1 MQVKISESWKQLLK
15 EEFDKE
21 YFSTLVNFVKEE
33 YKTKTVFPP
42 SEEIFSAFNYCDLNN
57 LKVVIIG
64 QDPYH
69 GEGQANGLCFSV
81 KEGVKI
87 PPSLRNIFKE
97 LGNEYDN
104 YSPKSDG
111 DLTHWA
117 KQGVLMIN
125 ATFTVVEKQPG
136 SHQGKGWEVFSDEVI
151 KLISNNTSNVVFV
164 LWGAFAQKK
173 SALIDSSKHYILQS
187 AHPSPFSAHRGF
199 LGNNHFRLINEYLA
213 SKNKEQINW

>member
-1 MQVKISESWKQLLK
+1 MQVKISDSWKEILNT
-15 EEFDKE
+15 EFNKE
-21 YFSTLVNFVKEE
+21 YFSTLTDFVREE
-33 YKTKTVFPP
+33 YRTKTVFPP
-42 SEEIFSAFNYCDLNN
+42 AKEIFSAFDYCDLNN

-69 GEGQANGLCFSV
+69 GAGQANGLCFSV

-97 LGNEYDN
+97 LENEYDN
-104 YSPKSDG
+104 YNPTSG

-125 ATFTVVEKQPG
+125 ATFTVLEKQPG
-136 SHQGKGWEVFSDEVI
+136 SHQGKGWEEFTDAVI
-151 KLISNNTSNVVFV
+151 KIISEKEENVVFL

-173 SALIDSSKHYILQS
+173 SALIDERKHHILKS

-199 LGNNHFRLINEYLA
+199 LGNNHFRLTNEYLA
-213 SKNKEQINW
+213 SKNKKEINW

>member
-1 MQVKISESWKQLLK
+1 MQVKISDSWKEILNI
-15 EEFDKE
+15 EFNKE
-21 YFSTLVNFVKEE
+21 YFSTLVDFVKYE
-33 YKTKTVFPP
+33 YKNKTVFPP
-42 SEEIFSAFNYCDLNN
+42 AKEIFSAFDYCDLNN

-69 GEGQANGLCFSV
+69 GAGQANGLCFSV

-97 LGNEYDN
+97 LGNEYGGYN
-104 YSPKSDG
+104 PTSG

-125 ATFTVVEKQPG
+125 ATFTVLERQPG
-136 SHQGKGWEVFSDEVI
+136 SHQGKGWEEFTDAVI
-151 KLISNNTSNVVFV
+151 KLISEKKENVVFL

-173 SALIDSSKHYILQS
+173 SILIDGSKHYILKS

-199 LGNNHFRLINEYLA
+199 LGNNHFRLTNEYLA
-213 SKNKEQINW
+213 SKNKKEIIW

>member
-1 MQVKISESWKQLLK
+1 MQVKISDSWKELLR
-15 EEFDKE
+15 EEFNKE
-21 YFSTLVNFVKEE
+21 YFSDLAKFVKEE
-33 YKTKTVFPP
+33 YKTKTIFPP
-42 SEEIFSAFNYCDLNN
+42 GKEIFSAFDYCDLDN

-69 GEGQANGLCFSV
+69 GYGQANGLCFSV

-97 LGNEYDN
+97 LNAEYGNYN
-104 YSPKSDG
+104 PQSG

-125 ATFTVVEKQPG
+125 ATLTVVEKQPG
-136 SHQGKGWEVFSDEVI
+136 SHQKKGWETFTDSVI
-151 KLISNNTSNVVFV
+151 KLISENKNDVVFV

-173 SALIDSSKHYILQS
+173 SILIDSKKHHILQS

-199 LGNNHFRLINEYLA
+199 LGNNHFKMINEFLV
-213 SKNKEQINW
+213 SKGKNEITW

>member
-1 MQVKISESWKQLLK
+1 MQVKISDSWKRILDI
-15 EEFDKE
+15 EFNKE
-21 YFSTLVNFVKEE
+21 YFSTLTNFIKEE
-33 YKTKTVFPP
+33 YKSKTVYPP
-42 SEEIFSAFNYCDLNN
+42 AKDIFSAFDHCNLND
-57 LKVVIIG
+57 LKVIIIG

-69 GEGQANGLCFSV
+69 GAGQANGLCFSV

-97 LGNEYDN
+97 LGNEYEN
-104 YSPKSDG
+104 YNPKSG

-125 ATFTVVEKQPG
+125 ATFTVLEKQPG
-136 SHQGKGWEVFSDEVI
+136 SHQGKGWEDFSDAVI
-151 KLISNNTSNVVFV
+151 KLISEKEKNVVFL

-173 SALIDSSKHYILQS
+173 STLIDDNKHYILKS

-199 LGNNHFRLINEYLA
+199 LGNNHFRLTNEYLA
-213 SKNKEQINW
+213 SKNKKEIIW

>member
-1 MQVKISESWKQLLK
+1 MKLQVSESWKDFLDV
-15 EEFDKE
+15 EFKKE
-21 YFSTLVNFVKEE
+21 YFSELTKFVKAE
-33 YKTKTVFPP
+33 YKTKTVFP
-42 SEEIFSAFNYCDLNN
+42 SSNEIFSAFDYCNFSD

-69 GEGQANGLCFSV
+69 GLGQANGLCFSV

-97 LGNEYDN
+97 LSNEYEGYN
-104 YSPKSDG
+104 PLSG

-125 ATFTVVEKQPG
+125 ATLTVVEKQPG
-136 SHQGKGWEVFSDEVI
+136 SHQGKGWEVFTDNII
-151 KLISNNTSNVVFV
+151 KQLSERKENIVFV

-173 SALIDSSKHYILQS
+173 STLIDENKHSILQS
-187 AHPSPFSAHRGF
+187 SHPSPFSAHRGF
-199 LGNNHFRLINEYLA
+199 LGNNHFKLINEYLV
-213 SKNKEQINW
+213 SINRKEINW

>member
-1 MQVKISESWKQLLK
+1 MQLKVSESWK
-15 EEFDKE
+15 EFLDVEFKKE
-21 YFSTLVNFVKEE
+21 YFSELTKFVKAE
-33 YKTKTVFPP
+33 YKNKTIFP
-42 SEEIFSAFNYCDLNN
+42 SSNEIFSAFDYCNFSD

-69 GEGQANGLCFSV
+69 GLGQANGLCFSV

-97 LGNEYDN
+97 LNNEYDDYN
-104 YSPKSDG
+104 PISG

-125 ATFTVVEKQPG
+125 ATLTVVEKQPG
-136 SHQGKGWEVFSDEVI
+136 SHQSKGWEIFTDNIIKRISDDKENI
-151 KLISNNTSNVVFV
+151 VFV

-173 SALIDSSKHYILQS
+173 SSLIDNNKHYILQS

-199 LGNNHFRLINEYLA
+199 LGNNHFRLINEYLI
-213 SKNKEQINW
+213 SNNRKEINW

>member
-1 MQVKISESWKQLLK
+1 MNINLSGSWLNIIKPEL
-15 EEFDKE
+15 DKE
-21 YFSTLVNFVKEE
+21 YFKTLTNFIDEE
-33 YKTKTVFPP
+33 YKNKVVFPP
-42 SEEIFSAFNYCDLNN
+42 KDEIFSAFNYCDFNN

-69 GEGQANGLCFSV
+69 GFGQANGLCFSV

-97 LGNEYDN
+97 LNNEYGN
-104 YSPKSDG
+104 YSPQSG

-125 ATFTVVEKQPG
+125 ATLTVLEKQPG
-136 SHQGKGWEVFSDEVI
+136 SHQGKGWETFTDAVI
-151 KLISNNTSNVVFV
+151 KLISENTEGVIFV

-173 SALIDSSKHYILQS
+173 VSLIDASKHYILQS

-199 LGNNHFRLINEYLA
+199 LGNNHFKLINEYLET
-213 SKNKEQINW
+213 KNKSKIKW

>member
-1 MQVKISESWKQLLK
+1 MQLKVSESWNDFLDV
-15 EEFDKE
+15 EFKKE
-21 YFSTLVNFVKEE
+21 YFSELTKFVNSE
-33 YKTKTVFPP
+33 YQEKTVFPSP
-42 SEEIFSAFNYCDLNN
+42 NELFSAFDYCNFND

-69 GEGQANGLCFSV
+69 GLGQANGLCFSV

-97 LGNEYDN
+97 LKNEYEDYN
-104 YSPKSDG
+104 PLSG

-125 ATFTVVEKQPG
+125 ATLSVVEKQPG
-136 SHQGKGWEVFSDEVI
+136 SHQGKGWEVFTDNVI
-151 KLISNNTSNVVFV
+151 KQISEKKENIIFV

-173 SALIDSSKHYILQS
+173 TALIDGNKHCTLQS

-199 LGNNHFRLINEYLA
+199 LGNNHFRLINEYLG
-213 SKNKEQINW
+213 SNNIKEINW

>member
-1 MQVKISESWKQLLK
+1 MRLKVSESWNDFLDV
-15 EEFDKE
+15 EFKKE
-21 YFSTLVNFVKEE
+21 YFSELTEFVKDE
-33 YKTKTVFPP
+33 YKNKTVFPT
-42 SEEIFSAFNYCDLNN
+42 SNEILSAFDYCNLSD

-69 GEGQANGLCFSV
+69 GLGQANGLCFSV

-97 LGNEYDN
+97 LKNEYEN
-104 YSPKSDG
+104 YNPLSG

-125 ATFTVVEKQPG
+125 ATLTVVEKQPG
-136 SHQGKGWEVFSDEVI
+136 SHQGKGWEVFTDNII
-151 KLISNNTSNVVFV
+151 KQISEKKENIVFV

-173 SALIDSSKHYILQS
+173 KALINETKHYILQS

-199 LGNNHFRLINEYLA
+199 LGNNHFKLINDYLVSIN
-213 SKNKEQINW
+213 SKEINW

>member
-1 MQVKISESWKQLLK
+1 MQIQISESWKQFLDVEFKKDYFQELLRFI
-15 EEFDKE
+15 ENE
-21 YFSTLVNFVKEE
+21 YQ
-33 YKTKTVFPP
+33 TKTVFPP
-42 SEEIFSAFNYCDLNN
+42 QSEIFSAFDYCDLDN

-69 GEGQANGLCFSV
+69 GKGQANGLCFSV
-81 KEGVKI
+81 KQDVKI

-97 LGNEYDN
+97 LINEYPD
-104 YSPKSDG
+104 YCPWSG

-117 KQGVLMIN
+117 KQGALMIN
-125 ATFTVVEKQPG
+125 ATFTVLEKQPG
-136 SHQGKGWEVFSDEVI
+136 SHQGKGWEKFTDAVI
-151 KLISNNTSNVVFV
+151 KLISEKKENIVFV

-173 SALIDSSKHYILQS
+173 AELIDSDKHYILQS

-213 SKNKEQINW
+213 SKNKKEIIW